1 MALFLCQ
8 LRIQEEDLT
17 KKLAT
22 LSFVAGILA
31 ATVPHA
37 SAEVVM
43 PDAVMIEDGAIAG
56 SLTGSA
62 GDAENGRK
70 VFANRKQGNCLACH
84 MNKDLS
90 EQPFHG
96 EVGPSLDGVAGRWE
110 EAELRA
116 ILVNSKIALS
126 EETIMPSF
134 YRSKN
139 GARTLE
145 KFDGKTILTAEQVED
160 VLAYLKTLKE
170 E

>member
-1 MALFLCQ
+1 M
-8 LRIQEEDLT
+8 T
-17 KKLAT
+17 KKLAA
-22 LSFVAGILA
+22 LSLVAGMLTV
-31 ATVPHA
+31 TVPYA
-37 SAEVVM
+37 FAEVVR
-43 PDAVMIEDGAIAG
+43 PDAVKINDGEVAR
-56 SLTGSA
+56 SLTGDA
-62 GDAENGRK
+62 GDPENGRK

-96 EVGPSLDGVAGRWE
+96 EVGPSLDGVADRWE
-110 EAELRA
+110 EQELRA
-116 ILVNSKIALS
+116 ILVDSKIALS

-134 YRSKN
+134 YRLKN
-139 GARTLE
+139 GARTMD